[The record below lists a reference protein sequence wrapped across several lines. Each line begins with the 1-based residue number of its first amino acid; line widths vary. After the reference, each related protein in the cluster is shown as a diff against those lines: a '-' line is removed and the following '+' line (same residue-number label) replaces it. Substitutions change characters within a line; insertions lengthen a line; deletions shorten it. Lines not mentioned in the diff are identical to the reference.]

1 MNKKYEYNGNIYCED
16 DLSEE
21 IYNYGGDLDDLFSD
35 LLRNKDIEE
44 TTYYSAKGACSSDEY
59 YEDYKELIKEE
70 YEKALK
76 EMNDAFYGITF
87 LNSQTRRF
95 DDNLNLLRELVNE
108 HFEEKQET
116 NYEHYKDE
124 IIEGWML
131 DLALV
136 DGKLK
141 RCSRVDC
148 NECEFNPGAN
158 KGCEQRLI
166 EWLKQPYKK
175 LPYKLSQFEFDLLNA
190 HKDSGMQ
197 KCISNYRPLL
207 ELHEKGYFKD
217 VDTSTPIHEI
227 LDNCKVV

>member
-1 MNKKYEYNGNIYCED
+1 MSAREMFEEQRYKRNEENEEIIYLQRFGSGYFRITF
-16 DLSEE
+16 DLSKEE
-21 IYNYGGDLDDLFSD
+21 IAIDTNMENVIESD
-35 LLRNKDIEE
+35 LLQAIIKQ
-44 TTYYSAKGACSSDEY
+44 A
-59 YEDYKELIKEE
+59 KELGWLE
-70 YEKALK
+70 
-76 EMNDAFYGITF
+76 
-87 LNSQTRRF
+87 
-95 DDNLNLLRELVNE
+95 
-108 HFEEKQET
+108 EEKQEIKKET

-166 EWLKQPYKK
+166 EWLKKSYQKPT
-175 LPYKLSQFEFDLLNA
+175 YKLTKFEYDLLNA

-197 KCISNYRPLL
+197 KCLSNYRPLL
-207 ELHEKGYFKD
+207 ELNEKGYFKD
-217 VDTSTPIHEI
+217 IDTSTPIREI

>member
-1 MNKKYEYNGNIYCED
+1 MTAREMFKKLGFEQTLNDSDFIFYEKVEAESCHTRFMFALESRSFEAIFYVDG
-16 DLSEE
+16 
-21 IYNYGGDLDDLFSD
+21 YGGGGYFIELDEFKVILKQMEE
-35 LLRNKDIEE
+35 LGWIEE
-44 TTYYSAKGACSSDEY
+44 KP
-59 YEDYKELIKEE
+59 
-70 YEKALK
+70 
-76 EMNDAFYGITF
+76 
-87 LNSQTRRF
+87 
-95 DDNLNLLRELVNE
+95 
-108 HFEEKQET
+108 ET

-190 HKDSGMQ
+190 YKNSGMRQ
-197 KCISNYRPLL
+197 CISNYGTLL
-207 ELHEKGYFKD
+207 EMYGKGHLKGI
-217 VDTSTPIHEI
+217 DTSTPIREI

>member
-1 MNKKYEYNGNIYCED
+1 MVTKKD
-16 DLSEE
+16 
-21 IYNYGGDLDDLFSD
+21 
-35 LLRNKDIEE
+35 
-44 TTYYSAKGACSSDEY
+44 
-59 YEDYKELIKEE
+59 YEDAIKKIRE
-70 YEKALK
+70 
-76 EMNDAFYGITF
+76 AFYSSICDEWALEQIAVNLDF
-87 LNSQTRRF
+87 LSS
-95 DDNLNLLRELVNE
+95 LINE
-108 HFEEKQET
+108 HFEEHPET

-158 KGCEQRLI
+158 KGCKQRLI

-175 LPYKLSQFEFDLLNA
+175 LPYKLSQWEYDLLNA
-190 HKDSGMQ
+190 YKNSGMRQ
-197 KCISNYRPLL
+197 CISNYGTLL
-207 ELHEKGYFKD
+207 EMYGKGHFKGI
-217 VDTSTPIHEI
+217 DTSTPIHEI

>member
-1 MNKKYEYNGNIYCED
+1 MTAREMFEGIGYK
-16 DLSEE
+16 LSEAYSE
-21 IYNYGGDLDDLFSD
+21 DTFISYFDGKKNVTIEFYIK
-35 LLRNKDIEE
+35 NKQFKKAKGFFDCVAIKESELKAIIQQCKELGWIEE
-44 TTYYSAKGACSSDEY
+44 KP
-59 YEDYKELIKEE
+59 
-70 YEKALK
+70 
-76 EMNDAFYGITF
+76 
-87 LNSQTRRF
+87 
-95 DDNLNLLRELVNE
+95 
-108 HFEEKQET
+108 ET

-166 EWLKQPYKK
+166 EWLKKPYQK
-175 LPYKLSQFEFDLLNA
+175 PTYKLTKFEYDLLNA

-197 KCISNYRPLL
+197 KCLSNYRPLL
-207 ELHEKGYFKD
+207 ELNEKGYFKD
-217 VDTSTPIHEI
+217 IDTKIPIREI